1 MYAPEHVQLVL
12 YFETNGFVQCL
23 TCRRGHQVAVKR
35 AVALLGSH
43 ISCHFEPG
51 CNELS
56 ADATALMLRVYAE
69 VIEVFIRLI
78 LVKTAPMKI
87 V

>member
-1 MYAPEHVQLVL
+1 
-12 YFETNGFVQCL
+12 
-23 TCRRGHQVAVKR
+23 
-35 AVALLGSH
+35 LLGSH